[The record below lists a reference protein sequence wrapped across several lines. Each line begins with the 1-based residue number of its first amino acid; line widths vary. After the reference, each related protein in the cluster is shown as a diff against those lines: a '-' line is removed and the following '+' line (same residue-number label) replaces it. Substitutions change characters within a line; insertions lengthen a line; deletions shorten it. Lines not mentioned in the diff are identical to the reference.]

1 MIDNTTNPIRI
12 QEILSLL
19 KSVKRC
25 GDNWVALCPSHDDA
39 KHSLSI
45 SEKPDKILMH
55 CHAGCS
61 LNDICAAIGLKV
73 SDLFNDHGQ
82 NGQAD
87 PIVATYDYRDAE
99 GNFLY
104 RVVRTA
110 SKKFW
115 QQRPGQNGQW
125 INNLGGVSPTLYRL
139 PEILKAVENGDLIF
153 IVEGEK
159 DVENLVKVGLVA
171 TTSPMGAGKWRP
183 AFAEYLTGANVVVLP
198 DNDEPG
204 RKHAEQIARSLHG
217 KAASV
222 KMLELPNLPPKGDV
236 SDWLAAG
243 GERDELLIL
252 AAECPEWKA
261 EAKAEAKNTKTPVIV
276 RLADVEP
283 EAVQWL
289 WEPYIP
295 LGKLTLLEGDPGLG
309 KTWLALQLA
318 AIISNGDPFSGDNGI
333 PKARREPASIIY
345 MTAEDGL
352 ADTLRPRLDKA
363 GANVNHIFALTGWM
377 NDEKTGAISLSDLP
391 MIEATIQQTKA
402 VMIVVD
408 PIQAFLGSGV
418 DMHRA
423 NEVRP
428 ILSGLA
434 GLAEKYKVAVIC
446 IRHLGKS
453 QKDRAMYRGLGSID
467 FAAAARSVLL
477 VGEDPSN
484 NQKRIMAHCKSSLA
498 AKGASIA
505 FELSNDGFAWCGVS
519 SLTAEDLVAAPRNE
533 EEKSAVDEA
542 EEFLREALA
551 DGGRPAKEVLKE
563 AANAGINE
571 KSLRRAMDGGKIKV
585 MKCRMGTFGKGGGF
599 WVWELAKNSEE
610 EVF

>member
-1 MIDNTTNPIRI
+1 
-12 QEILSLL
+12 L
-19 KSVKRC
+19 
-25 GDNWVALCPSHDDA
+25 
-39 KHSLSI
+39 
-45 SEKPDKILMH
+45 
-55 CHAGCS
+55 AG
-61 LNDICAAIGLKV
+61 A
-73 SDLFNDHGQ
+73 Q
-82 NGQAD
+82 
-87 PIVATYDYRDAE
+87 
-99 GNFLY
+99 
-104 RVVRTA
+104 
-110 SKKFW
+110 
-115 QQRPGQNGQW
+115 
-125 INNLGGVSPTLYRL
+125 
-139 PEILKAVENGDLIF
+139 
-153 IVEGEK
+153 
-159 DVENLVKVGLVA
+159 
-171 TTSPMGAGKWRP
+171 
-183 AFAEYLTGANVVVLP
+183 VVVLP

-204 RKHAEQIARSLHG
+204 RKHAEQIARSFHG

-222 KMLELPNLPPKGDV
+222 KMLELPGLPLKGDV
-236 SDWLAAG
+236 TDWLAAG
-243 GERDELLIL
+243 GTREKLLRL
-252 AAECPEWKA
+252 AAECPEWQK
-261 EAKAEAKNTKTPVIV
+261 ETKEENKKTKVPVIV

-283 EAVQWL
+283 EQVKWL

-295 LGKLTLLEGDPGLG
+295 LGKLTLCEGDPGAG

-318 AIISNGDPFSGDNGI
+318 AIISNGDPFPGDNGI

-391 MIEATIQQTKA
+391 MIEETIQQTKA
-402 VMIVVD
+402 VMIVID
-408 PIQAFLGSGV
+408 PLQAYLGSGV

-477 VGEDPSN
+477 VGEDPQN
-484 NQKRIMAHCKSSLA
+484 DKRRVMAHCKSSLA

-505 FELSNDGFAWCGVS
+505 FELSNDGFAWCGLS
-519 SLTAEDLVAAPRNE
+519 QLTAEDLVAAPRNE

-551 DGGRPAKEVLKE
+551 DGGRPTKEVIKE
-563 AANAGINE
+563 AENIGISE